1 MKTLYLIFL
10 TFLFGCSG
18 IKMIPG
24 GGTGAIYSEPF
35 LAKIKLIKE
44 NFAKGE
50 TEKSLTMLIE
60 IQDATIKP
68 TEIAMKNNLL
78 GVVYFSTK
86 DFEMAISYF
95 EKAIATSTLDP
106 VLSSQ
111 ISLNLASSYF
121 KLNYYE
127 KALTTLKTIIVADL
141 PKEELE
147 KYYLLIYETANFLDF
162 NDEAMFSLVSYL
174 GKYNSLDEVIKDQFY
189 EKVIK
194 YLKSLEPSGR
204 LRFVERISEQSKNL
218 ASAQIAYEV
227 SLEEYY
233 QGDKDKAKDLFDYI
247 LSTYADYPEVINK
260 IEGFNTRIQKYSQID
275 TKKIGIILP
284 LSGKYKNF
292 GERAFKGI
300 DFAFRQITQQ
310 NDEFKNYTYVI
321 RDSRGSA
328 AAGAYYLTELVEK
341 EKVSVVIGGLLPE
354 EASKEYI
361 EAQKSGV
368 LFISLQQVFIDQEK
382 KNHLLIEVP
391 GSLESIGKVLFSK
404 EMIEVFGNRAAIVYP
419 ETQRGQAIVNV
430 FWKEAQRNNVEIKDF
445 ASYQKG
451 VSDLRAPV
459 KNILELSFKRERQEE
474 FKLLSE
480 VHELEKSTSVRRIQ
494 TLRPVLDFD
503 WVFVP
508 AYPKDAL
515 QLIPSFG
522 YFDAFN
528 LNIIGGPSW
537 RSKSIVRES
546 GRTQQ
551 SIFFIGDEIGDGQ
564 DAFIKSFYEI
574 HKKRAG
580 LIEIQTYD
588 ALWLALQLLN
598 NNQFETRQNMD
609 FFLRNQ
615 AEVKSFWSR
624 WYKDENLWVKDL
636 TTFKMNQGNFV
647 KVID

>member
-1 MKTLYLIFL
+1 
-10 TFLFGCSG
+10 
-18 IKMIPG
+18 MIPG
-24 GGTGAIYSEPF
+24 GGAGAIYSEQF
-35 LAKIKLIKE
+35 LQKIKTIKE
-44 NFAKGE
+44 NFAQGD
-50 TEKSLTMLIE
+50 TEKTLAMLLE
-60 IQDATIKP
+60 IQEATLKP
-68 TEIAMKNNLL
+68 TEIAMKYNLL
-78 GVVYFSTK
+78 GVVYFSTQ
-86 DFEMAISYF
+86 DYEMAVSYF
-95 EKAIATSTLDP
+95 DKAITNSTLDP
-106 VLSSQ
+106 VLTSQ

-121 KLNYYE
+121 KMNYYE
-127 KALTTLKTIIVADL
+127 KALTTLKTITVADL

-147 KYYLLIYETANFLDF
+147 KYYLLIYETANFLEF
-162 NDEAMFSLVSYL
+162 SDEAMLSLVSYL
-174 GKYNSLDEVIKDQFY
+174 GKYKSIDEIIKDPFY
-189 EKVIK
+189 EKVVK
-194 YLKSLEPSGR
+194 YLKGLESSPR
-204 LRFVERISEQSKNL
+204 LNFVERISEKSKNL
-218 ASAQIAYEV
+218 ASAQISYEV

-247 LSTYADYPEVINK
+247 TSTYADYPEVISK
-260 IEGFNTRIQKYSQID
+260 IENFNTRIEKYSQID

-284 LSGKYKNF
+284 LSGKYKSF
-292 GERAFKGI
+292 GERAFRGI

-310 NDEFKNYTYVI
+310 NEEFKNYQYVI
-321 RDSRGSA
+321 RDSGGSA
-328 AAGAYYLTELVEK
+328 AAGAYFLTELVEK
-341 EKVSVVIGGLLPE
+341 EKVSVVIGGLLPD
-354 EASKEYI
+354 EATKEYK

-368 LFISLQQVFIDQEK
+368 LFISLQQVLINQEK
-382 KNHLLIEVP
+382 KNHLLVEVP

-404 EMIEVFGNRAAIVYP
+404 EMIEVFGNRAAIIYP
-419 ETQRGQAIVNV
+419 DTQRGRTIVDV

-445 ASYQKG
+445 ASFEKG

-459 KNILELSFKRERQEE
+459 QNILELSFKRERQEE
-474 FKLLSE
+474 YKLLSE

-515 QLIPSFG
+515 QIIPSFG

-551 SIFFIGDEIGDGQ
+551 SIFFVGDEIGEGQ

-598 NNQFETRQNMD
+598 NNKFETRQNMD
-609 FFLRNQ
+609 FFLKKQ
-615 AEVKSFWSR
+615 TEVKSFWSR

-636 TTFKMNQGNFV
+636 TTFKMNQGNFI
-647 KVID
+647 KVVD

>member
-1 MKTLYLIFL
+1 MISDSGSGSIYTQQFL
-10 TFLFGCSG
+10 Q
-18 IKMIPG
+18 
-24 GGTGAIYSEPF
+24 
-35 LAKIKLIKE
+35 KIKNIKQ
-44 NFAKGE
+44 NFAQGDA
-50 TEKSLTMLIE
+50 EKSLAMLIAIE
-60 IQDATIKP
+60 DKSLKQ
-68 TEIAMKNNLL
+68 TEIAMKYNLL
-78 GVVYFSTK
+78 GVVSFSIQNM
-86 DFEMAISYF
+86 EMAISYF
-95 EKAIATSTLDP
+95 EKAITNSTLDP
-106 VLSSQ
+106 VLTSQ

-121 KLNYYE
+121 ELNYYE
-127 KALTTLKTIIVADL
+127 KALTILKTIAVQSL
-141 PKEELE
+141 PKEEFE
-147 KYYLLIYETANFLDF
+147 KYYLLIYKTANFLEF

-174 GKYNSLDEVIKDQFY
+174 GQHKSIDEIIKDPFY
-189 EKVIK
+189 DKVIK
-194 YLKSLEPSGR
+194 YLKELEPTNR
-204 LRFVERISEQSKNL
+204 LNFVEKISEKSKNL

-247 LSTYADYPEVINK
+247 NSTFTDYPEILSK
-260 IEGFNTRIQKYSQID
+260 IEDFNTRIEKYSQID

-284 LSGKYKNF
+284 LSGKYKSY
-292 GERAFKGI
+292 GERAFRGI
-300 DFAFRQITQQ
+300 DFAFRQLTKQ
-310 NDEFKNYTYVI
+310 NEEFKNYQYII
-321 RDSRGSA
+321 RDSGGVA
-328 AAGAYYLTELVEK
+328 AAGAYHLTDLVEK
-341 EKVSVVIGGLLPE
+341 EKVSIVIGGLRLE
-354 EASKEYI
+354 EATKEYQ

-368 LFISLQQVFIDQEK
+368 LFISLQQVLIDQEK
-382 KNHLLIEVP
+382 KNHLLVEVP

-404 EMIEVFGNRAAIVYP
+404 DMIEVFGNRAAIIYP
-419 ETQRGQAIVNV
+419 DTPRGRTIVDV
-430 FWKEAQRNNVEIKDF
+430 FWKEAKRNNVEIKDF
-445 ASYQKG
+445 ASFEKG

-474 FKLLSE
+474 YKLLTE

-515 QLIPSFG
+515 QIIPSFG

-537 RSKSIVRES
+537 RSKSIIRES

-551 SIFFIGDEIGDGQ
+551 SIFFVGDEIGQGQ

-598 NNQFETRQNMD
+598 DNQFKSRQNMD

-615 AEVKSFWSR
+615 TEVKSFWGR
-624 WYKDENLWVKDL
+624 WYKEENLWVKDL
-636 TTFKMNQGNFV
+636 TTFKINQGNFI
-647 KVID
+647 KVVD

>member
-1 MKTLYLIFL
+1 MRTLKLLFL
-10 TFLFGCSG
+10 TILFGCSG

-24 GGTGAIYSEPF
+24 GGAGAIYSEQF
-35 LAKIKLIKE
+35 LSKIKIIKE
-44 NFAKGE
+44 NFAKGDS
-50 TEKSLTMLIE
+50 EKTLAMLLE
-60 IQDATIKP
+60 IQEPTLKP

-78 GVVYFSTK
+78 GVVYFSTQ
-86 DFEMAISYF
+86 DYEMAVSYF
-95 EKAIATSTLDP
+95 DKAIANSTLDP
-106 VLSSQ
+106 VLTSQ

-121 KLNYYE
+121 KMNYYE
-127 KALTTLKTIIVADL
+127 KALTTLKTISAADL

-162 NDEAMFSLVSYL
+162 SDEAMLSLVSYL
-174 GKYNSLDEVIKDQFY
+174 GKYNSLDEVIKDPFY
-189 EKVIK
+189 EKVVK
-194 YLKSLEPSGR
+194 YLKGLESSPR
-204 LRFVERISEQSKNL
+204 LNFVERISEKSKNL

-233 QGDKDKAKDLFDYI
+233 QGDKDKAKDLFDFI
-247 LSTYADYPEVINK
+247 SSTFQDYPEVISK
-260 IEGFNTRIQKYSQID
+260 IENFNTRIEKYSQID
-275 TKKIGIILP
+275 TKKIGVILP
-284 LSGKYKNF
+284 LSGKYKSY
-292 GERAFKGI
+292 GERAFRGI

-310 NDEFKNYTYVI
+310 NEEFKNYKYVI
-321 RDSRGSA
+321 RDSGGSA

-341 EKVSVVIGGLLPE
+341 EKVSIVIGGLLPE
-354 EASKEYI
+354 EATKEYI

-368 LFISLQQVFIDQEK
+368 LFISLQQVLINQEK
-382 KNHLLIEVP
+382 KNHLLVEVP

-404 EMIEVFGNRAAIVYP
+404 EMIEVFGNRAAIIYP
-419 ETQRGQAIVNV
+419 DTQRGRTIVDV

-445 ASYQKG
+445 ASFEKG

-459 KNILELSFKRERQEE
+459 KNVLELSFKRERQEE
-474 FKLLSE
+474 FQLLSE

-515 QLIPSFG
+515 QIIPSFG

-551 SIFFIGDEIGDGQ
+551 SIFFVGDEIGDGQ

-580 LIEIQTYD
+580 IIEIQTYD
-588 ALWLALQLLN
+588 ALWLALQMLH
-598 NNQFETRQNMD
+598 NNQFDSRQNMD
-609 FFLRNQ
+609 FFLKKQ
-615 AEVKSFWSR
+615 TEVKSFWSR

>member
-1 MKTLYLIFL
+1 MKAISLLFLII
-10 TFLFGCSG
+10 LFGCSG

-24 GGTGAIYSEPF
+24 GGAGAIYSEPF
-35 LAKIKLIKE
+35 LQKVKVIKE
-44 NFAKGE
+44 HFGKGE
-50 TEKSLTMLIE
+50 TEKSLAMLLE
-60 IQDATIKP
+60 FQDQKLKP

-78 GVVYFSTK
+78 GVVYFSTQ
-86 DFEMAISYF
+86 DYEMAVSYF
-95 EKAIATSTLDP
+95 DKAIANSNLDP
-106 VLSSQ
+106 VLTSQ

-121 KLNYYE
+121 KMNYYE
-127 KALTTLKTIIVADL
+127 KALSTLKTINVADL

-162 NDEAMFSLVSYL
+162 SDEAMQSLVSYL
-174 GKYNSLDEVIKDQFY
+174 GKYNSIDEVVKDAFY
-189 EKVIK
+189 DKVIK
-194 YLKSLEPSGR
+194 YLKTLEPSAR
-204 LRFVERISEQSKNL
+204 LNFIERVSEKSKNI
-218 ASAQIAYEV
+218 ASAQIAYEI

-247 LSTYADYPEVINK
+247 LSTFSEYQSIVGKVNDFNNRIEKYA
-260 IEGFNTRIQKYSQID
+260 QID

-284 LSGKYKNF
+284 LSGKYKSY

-300 DFAFRQITQQ
+300 DFAFRQISQQ
-310 NDEFKNYTYVI
+310 NEEFKKYSYVI
-321 RDSRGSA
+321 RDSQGSA
-328 AAGAYYLTELVEK
+328 AAGAYYLSELVEK
-341 EKVSVVIGGLLPE
+341 EKVSVVIGGLLPD
-354 EASKEYI
+354 EATKEYL

-368 LFISLQQVFIDQEK
+368 LFISLQQVFVDQEK
-382 KNHLLIEVP
+382 KGHLLIEVP

-404 EMIEVFGNRAAIVYP
+404 EMVEIFGSRAAIIYP
-419 ETQRGQAIVNV
+419 ETQRGRAIVDV
-430 FWKEAQRNNVEIKDF
+430 FWKEAQKNNVEIKDF
-445 ASYQKG
+445 ASFQKG
-451 VSDLRAPV
+451 VSDLREPV

-474 FKLLSE
+474 FELLTE

-515 QLIPSFG
+515 QIIPSFG

-551 SIFFIGDEIGDGQ
+551 SIFFVGDEIGDGQ
-564 DAFIKSFYEI
+564 DAFIKSFYEV

-598 NNQFETRQNMD
+598 TNNFTSRQNMD
-609 FFLRNQ
+609 FFLKKQ
-615 AEVKSFWSR
+615 QEVKSFWSR